1 MASYFDE
8 HDCEP
13 LNPEREA
20 RNNMLLE
27 LARRVRGAWSW
38 APGSRFLGWG
48 LAERAGNLGGGVNNV
63 ECPGD
68 AISRVGVV
76 NLGH

>member
-20 RNNMLLE
+20 RNSMLLE

-38 APGSRFLGWG
+38 APGSRAQVPCVPFG
-48 LAERAGNLGGGVNNV
+48 
-63 ECPGD
+63 
-68 AISRVGVV
+68 I
-76 NLGH
+76 